1 MLDSPIRTMGRQRRD
16 ARGRIARGTAINR
29 AVLRQARLDA
39 GLTLKE
45 AADGIVTSQALHQF
59 EQGQA
64 RPMPET
70 LEALAERLGVSVYAL
85 QARPKDPRELVM
97 RDLETERRWDDLERL
112 ATATLDDLNVTPRTQ
127 AVARFY
133 LGRAVLEAG
142 PIEGLSIMRLARG
155 QLARVGEHLMAAEA
169 RDWESGALYLLQDP
183 AAVDVGRDALLR
195 YRSLPGRDPS
205 VEARMLEHIGSYL
218 LQREEVREALTFYR
232 QAIAVAGAVPD
243 FARLANLHHGLACCY
258 SRIGETR
265 QALDYFERAVNLAK
279 VHHDMHGTFAFNL
292 ARLENDYG
300 ELLVRVG
307 QWDRAEDMV
316 RTALDRFAAAGAE
329 AGRTHALLTM
339 GDLKRQQGELVE
351 AERWTGD
358 AIELAEGR
366 REMKSLATGYQQL
379 GEVWADRGD
388 QDRFEACFTRALEIL
403 AAVGLPEQR
412 SEALQRYA
420 RVRQEKREP
429 RCGS

>member
-1 MLDSPIRTMGRQRRD
+1 MGRQRRD

-59 EQGQA
+59 EQGQT
-64 RPMPET
+64 RPMPDT
-70 LEALAERLGVSVYAL
+70 LAALAQRLHLSVDAL
-85 QARPKDPRELVM
+85 LARPRDPRELVM
-97 RDLETERRWDDLERL
+97 RDLEVERRWDDLERL

-133 LGRAVLEAG
+133 LGRAVLEAE
-142 PIEGLSIMRLARG
+142 PVEGLSIMRLARG

-183 AAVDVGRDALLR
+183 AAFDVGHDALVR

-218 LQREEVREALTFYR
+218 LQREEVQEALAFYR
-232 QAIAVAGAVPD
+232 RAIDVAGAVPD
-243 FARLANLHHGLACCY
+243 FARLANLHHGLASGY
-258 SRIGETR
+258 SRVGETR
-265 QALDYFERAVNLAK
+265 QALDYFERAVNLAR

-307 QWDRAEDMV
+307 QWDRADDMV
-316 RTALDRFAAAGAE
+316 RSALDHFAAAGVE
-329 AGRTHALLTM
+329 AGLTHALLTM
-339 GDLKRQQGELVE
+339 GDLKHRQGELAE
-351 AERWTGD
+351 AERWTGE
-358 AIELAEGR
+358 AIDVAERLG
-366 REMKSLATGYQQL
+366 ETKSLARGYEQL
-379 GEVWADRGD
+379 GDLRASQGDFDRCD
-388 QDRFEACFTRALEIL
+388 ACFTRALEIL
-403 AAVGLPEQR
+403 GDAGLPEQR
-412 SEALQRYA
+412 AEALRRYA
-420 RVRQEKREP
+420 RVRQEKMEP